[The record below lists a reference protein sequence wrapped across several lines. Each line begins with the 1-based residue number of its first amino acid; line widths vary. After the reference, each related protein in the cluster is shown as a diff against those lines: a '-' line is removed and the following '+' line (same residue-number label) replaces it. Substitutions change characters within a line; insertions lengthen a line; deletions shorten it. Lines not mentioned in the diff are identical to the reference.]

1 MVVSNSGPLI
11 ALGKLGFLDILG
23 HLYEKVKI
31 PRAVYDEV
39 VSGGRAGGYAD
50 SLQVELALQ
59 RNFLEVMKVKNSTT
73 RIASLP
79 LDNGEKEV
87 LDLALENQAEL
98 LLMDDMLAREQAKRL
113 GMIVKGTLGVIV
125 TAYRQEFFSLDEL
138 RIIFD
143 TIIKRNDIWIAEG
156 LCRSVLD
163 RLTNS
168 NND

>member
-1 MVVSNSGPLI
+1 
-11 ALGKLGFLDILG
+11 
-23 HLYEKVKI
+23 
-31 PRAVYDEV
+31 
-39 VSGGRAGGYAD
+39 
-50 SLQVELALQ
+50 
-59 RNFLEVMKVKNSTT
+59 
-73 RIASLP
+73 
-79 LDNGEKEV
+79 
-87 LDLALENQAEL
+87 
-98 LLMDDMLAREQAKRL
+98 MDDMLAREQAKRL